1 LRRSSL
7 RRTGGKH
14 IAHITRRNGRWQAA
28 WRVDGRER
36 TKTFDRRIDAE
47 RWLTSV
53 EHSKLAGTYVDPQA
67 GRVTFKEFA
76 EEWRRVQTHREGTS
90 RSVEQQLRLHV
101 YPVIGSRPIAA
112 IRPSEIQ
119 ALVHQLGQQLSA
131 STVAVTYSRVT
142 AVFNAAV
149 RDRVIVASPC
159 PGMTPARPHG
169 NGRLEVLEPVQV
181 QRLTTAM
188 PERYRALVTAGA
200 GLGLR
205 PGELFGLAVDRVDF
219 LRRSVRV
226 DQQVVRTDE
235 GGVRPGPLKTRA
247 SYRSVPL
254 PDVVADELAHHL
266 SHWPAHSDLGLV
278 FTTSTG
284 GPVQQHPFATV
295 WATARKQAGLP
306 DWATPH
312 DLRHFYASLLIRAGA
327 SVKVVHARLG
337 HSSARTTLDTY
348 AHLWPD
354 EEDRT
359 RAAVDEYLQPTA
371 DLPRTAA
378 AT

>member
-1 LRRSSL
+1 MA
-7 RRTGGKH
+7 H
-14 IAHITRRNGRWQAA
+14 IARRNGRWQAA

-90 RSVEQQLRLHV
+90 RSVEQHLRLHV
-101 YPVIGSRPIAA
+101 YPVIGARPIAA
-112 IRPSEIQ
+112 IRPGEIQ
-119 ALVHQLGQQLSA
+119 ALVRQLGHELSA
-131 STVAVTYSRVT
+131 STVTVVYGRVG

-149 RDRVIVASPC
+149 RDRVIATSPC
-159 PGMTPARPHG
+159 PRMSPARSPG
-169 NGRLEVLEPVQV
+169 KGRLEVLEPADV
-181 QRLTTAM
+181 QRLTAAM

-219 LRRSVRV
+219 LRRTVRV
-226 DQQVVRTDE
+226 DQQIVRSSD
-235 GGVRPGPLKTRA
+235 GGVRLGPLKTAA
-247 SYRSVPL
+247 SYRSIPL
-254 PDVVADELAHHL
+254 PDVVATELARHL
-266 SHWPAHSDLGLV
+266 THWPAHPGLDLV

-284 GPVQQHPFATV
+284 GPLQQHPFATV

-306 DWATPH
+306 EWAKPH
-312 DLRHFYASLLIRAGA
+312 DLRHFYASLLIRSGA
-327 SVKVVHARLG
+327 SVKVVQARLG

-371 DLPRTAA
+371 DLPRTG
-378 AT
+378 TGT